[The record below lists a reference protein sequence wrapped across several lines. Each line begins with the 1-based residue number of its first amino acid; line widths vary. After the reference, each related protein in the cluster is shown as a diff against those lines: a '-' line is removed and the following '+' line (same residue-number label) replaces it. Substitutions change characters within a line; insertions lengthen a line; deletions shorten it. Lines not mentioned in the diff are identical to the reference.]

1 MKSSLHKELNYQIQN
16 NLDMKY
22 LKSKCAQIKACFI
35 AFVISR
41 FAPDYENTKAENKEL
56 KQDIHNLIRKE
67 NEVEGMTVKM
77 RWNMVFDTEDM
88 MMLGDATKTDG
99 KFQGLLSQISTNPNG
114 L

>member
-1 MKSSLHKELNYQIQN
+1 
-16 NLDMKY
+16 MKY
-22 LKSKCAQIKACFI
+22 LKSKYAQIKACFI

>member
-22 LKSKCAQIKACFI
+22 LKSKYAQIKACFI